1 MPRKQAQQFITQ
13 QISKILKRPV
23 GLNES
28 ALKVQEEVLKK
39 QNRASARDTSKPIKS
54 LPSDSAALKKKIK
67 EFNKGVKNKKPVI
80 DERLEYLLAETRNVP
95 KPTKRPILNI
105 TAPKPRKKSRVEKIV
120 ENNPG
125 LIGPVGVVGVA
136 GVVGADRVGK
146 DTRKIIK
153 EATAKRDKTATFMK
167 RSRKKDQIEEYLYG
181 GQAKIDANKD
191 GKISGEDFKI
201 LQARKKSI
209 GGMAIKGFKN
219 KTPIY

>member
-1 MPRKQAQQFITQ
+1 MPRKQAQQLITQ

-39 QNRASARDTSKPIKS
+39 QNRAGARDTSKPIKS
-54 LPSDSAALKKKIK
+54 LPSDSAALKKKIN

-80 DERLEYLLAETRNVP
+80 DERLEMMLGASRSGV
-95 KPTKRPILNI
+95 KPTKR
-105 TAPKPRKKSRVEKIV
+105 KKSRFEKAVDKDPQIL
-120 ENNPG
+120 G
-125 LIGPVGVVGVA
+125 MGIGPMAVGVVA
-136 GVVGADRVGK
+136 ADDYAK

-201 LQARKKSI
+201 LRARKKSI